1 MVQVSYD
8 WSKGA
13 ENHTPAQAQNFILLH
28 PTQVFFFQVVWNVSG
43 SQYLSALCVEEGK

>member
-1 MVQVSYD
+1 MIEVADCERLVQVSYD

-28 PTQVFFFQVVWNVSG
+28 PTQALFFQ
-43 SQYLSALCVEEGK
+43 AI